1 MDVYT
6 EHKLELKLL
15 FFILSRKRLRQ
26 KHSSLKK
33 NSIFLPSPLYNEK
46 FYFYIWAVLAGIA
59 QLVEHDLAKVGV
71 EGPSPFSRS
80 KKENHLQRWFS
91 FFYRNLDED
100 PRRGAD

>member
-15 FFILSRKRLRQ
+15 FFIPSRKRLRQ

-33 NSIFLPSPLYNEK
+33 FSFFSPSPLYNEK

-80 KKENHLQRWFS
+80 KTKRRRLNDV
-91 FFYRNLDED
+91 FFVLY
-100 PRRGAD
+100 